1 MYTTF
6 QKCILW
12 ELHVVILNKRIETG
26 GVFLKYG
33 LLSFGILL
41 TVIFGGGFFIRLF
54 RDGDFYIDQFIGGV
68 IGITLLIIGIVKK
81 KALNPD
87 Y

>member
-1 MYTTF
+1 
-6 QKCILW
+6 
-12 ELHVVILNKRIETG
+12 LNKRIETG